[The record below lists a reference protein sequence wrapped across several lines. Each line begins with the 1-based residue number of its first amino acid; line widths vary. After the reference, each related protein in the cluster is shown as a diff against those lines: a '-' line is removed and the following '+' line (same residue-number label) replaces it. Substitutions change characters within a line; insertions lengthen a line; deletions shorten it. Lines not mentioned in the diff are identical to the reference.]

1 MTRRHRRQTGAVVV
15 VCHYAAAVRSL
26 SHLLFALLAGLVLA
40 VVGSTTLGSF
50 RLVGQPFA
58 GLSLVEEGLVNPV
71 GLSSWGGGRAGFRMW
86 DRIVAVDGE
95 LVFSKDDIVARALSR
110 PLGETVVYQ
119 VQGLEGSQRF
129 VELATRIFTP
139 SDLVRSHTMHAALGL
154 IFVLIAVLLYTLRPG
169 TAEAWAF
176 FVFFAALGT
185 VMASV
190 VDMTLLW
197 RLPPLFSFVA
207 PWLGWLGFLLVV
219 VITRAWV
226 KTEGAR
232 LLESRP
238 EPGEPG
244 FVDKPGRER
253 VQRRMIAAVVVG
265 AGVSGT
271 ISLLMLGGIV
281 DQYTRYTVVEGLL
294 YGWIAFCALCCLM
307 LLALAY
313 QRGRSP
319 RRRARIR
326 QILWAWPVGAG
337 IPVINLFC
345 GQVLQL
351 WPVSQIWN
359 AFLLLVPF
367 ASADAIVRHDLLRL
381 NHTARRLVGGLTVAA
396 AVGVVLGFVLW
407 AAVAFLKLDD
417 ASAMVAL
424 AAVLFAVAAPM
435 THRVQSYIEGL
446 LRQTSYD
453 PGRLSSSFTAK
464 ASTSNR
470 LDDVVAEFMQ
480 VTRRSIRPVFIE
492 VWRLDATAESLD
504 GAPRLVPLL
513 SSRAPIVVDQAVLA
527 FLDKSEP
534 QVCDD
539 EQPAPVAVNDAAGET
554 SIVVRLA
561 VAGETV
567 GLLVVGERSDGRPYE
582 GTDVAFV
589 GSLAGPL
596 AAALVSTLAFEAVE
610 RLNRDLEMRV
620 QTRTAELALKN
631 DELALLNQRKDDLVN
646 SVSHDFRSPLAI
658 IRQNVQTVLL
668 DLHNIDNADLKMF
681 LEAIA
686 RQEARLTSMCTNL
699 LDLARLKQKE
709 TLRDAVDLRVLCCM
723 IVDTFSTRASSKGV
737 TVILDVDTA
746 FAPVIAGD
754 GDRLGQVVQNL
765 VDNALK
771 FTPTG
776 GSITLSLTGNGHH
789 EVVLVVKDTGCGVP
803 AEALPRLFEPFFQ
816 VPLQSHVG
824 QGSGLGLA
832 IVKAVV
838 EAHRGR
844 IDVSSDDSAGTT
856 FTVVLPLAP
865 PTIQAA
871 A

>member
-1 MTRRHRRQTGAVVV
+1 M
-15 VCHYAAAVRSL
+15 
-26 SHLLFALLAGLVLA
+26 
-40 VVGSTTLGSF
+40 VGSTTVGAF

-95 LVFSKDDIVARALSR
+95 LVFSKDDIIDRSLSR

-129 VELATRIFTP
+129 VELATRTFSP

-169 TAEAWAF
+169 TTEAWAF
-176 FVFFAALGT
+176 FTFFASLGV

-197 RLPPLFSFVA
+197 RLPPLFSMVA
-207 PWLGWLGFLLVV
+207 PFLGWLGFVLVV

-244 FVDKPGRER
+244 FVDAPGRER
-253 VQRRMIAAVVVG
+253 VQRRMVFATVVG
-265 AGVSGT
+265 AFISAT
-271 ISLLMLGGIV
+271 ISFLMLSGV
-281 DQYTRYTVVEGLL
+281 VSQQVRYGLVEGIL
-294 YGWIAFCALCCLM
+294 YGWISFCSVFCLV
-307 LLALAY
+307 LLFLAY

-359 AFLLLVPF
+359 SFLLLVPL
-367 ASADAIVRHDLLRL
+367 ATADAIVRHDLLRL

-396 AVGVVLGFVLW
+396 AVGVILGFALW

-504 GAPRLVPLL
+504 GAARLVPLL
-513 SSRAPIVVDQAVLA
+513 SSRPPIVVDEAVLA
-527 FLDKSEP
+527 FLEKSEP

-539 EQPAPVAVNDAAGET
+539 EQPAPLAVADAAGET

-567 GLLVVGERSDGRPYE
+567 GLLIVGERSDGRPYE

-620 QTRTAELALKN
+620 QNRTAELALKN

-658 IRQNVQTVLL
+658 IRQNVQTVLR
-668 DLHNIDNADLKMF
+668 DLNSIDHDDLKMF

-699 LDLARLKQKE
+699 LDLARLKQRE
-709 TLRDAVDLRVLCCM
+709 AIRERVDLRALCRM

-737 TVILDVDTA
+737 AVSFVVQEGLS
-746 FAPVIAGD
+746 PVVAGD

-771 FTPTG
+771 FTPSG
-776 GSITLSLTGNGHH
+776 GGISLRLSAGEHNDLVM
-789 EVVLVVKDTGCGVP
+789 VVEDDGCGVP

-844 IDVSSDDSAGTT
+844 IDVASVEGVGTT
-856 FTVVLPLAP
+856 FTVVLPLAS
-865 PTIQAA
+865 AA
-871 A
+871 

>member
-1 MTRRHRRQTGAVVV
+1 MRT
-15 VCHYAAAVRSL
+15 L
-26 SHLLFALLAGLVLA
+26 SHLIFALLAGLCLA
-40 VVGSTTLGSF
+40 TVGSTTVAAF
-50 RLVGQPFA
+50 KLVGQPFA
-58 GLSLVEEGLVNPV
+58 GLSLIDEGLINPV

-95 LVFSKDDIVARALSR
+95 LVFSRDDIIARALSR

-119 VQGLEGSQRF
+119 VQGLQGAQRF
-129 VELATRIFTP
+129 VELPTRLFTP

-154 IFVLIAVLLYTLRPG
+154 VFVLIAVLLYGLRPG
-169 TAEAWAF
+169 TLEAWAF
-176 FVFFAALGT
+176 FMFFSSLGI

-197 RLPPLFSFVA
+197 RLPPLFNLVA
-207 PWLGWLGFLLVV
+207 PFLGWLGFVLVIV
-219 VITRAWV
+219 VTRAWV

-232 LLESRP
+232 LLENRP

-244 FVDKPGRER
+244 FIDMPGRQR
-253 VQRRMIAAVVVG
+253 VQRRMVTFTVVG
-265 AGVSGT
+265 FGISALISFFMVGDVVSEQ
-271 ISLLMLGGIV
+271 LRYGIV
-281 DQYTRYTVVEGLL
+281 EGVL
-294 YGWIAFCALCCLM
+294 YGWIAVCSACCLI
-307 LLALAY
+307 LLFLAY

-337 IPVINLFC
+337 IPIVNLFC

-359 AFLLLVPF
+359 AFLLLVPL
-367 ASADAIVRHDLLRL
+367 ATADAIVRHDLLRL

-396 AVGVVLGFVLW
+396 AVGVILGFVLW
-407 AAVAFLKLDD
+407 AAVSFLKLDD

-453 PGRLSSSFTAK
+453 PGRLASSFTAK

-470 LDDVVAEFMQ
+470 LDDVVAEFIQ
-480 VTRRSIRPVFIE
+480 VTRRSIRPVFLE
-492 VWRLDATAESLD
+492 VWRLDGGGDGGGDGDGTA
-504 GAPRLVPLL
+504 RLLPLM
-513 SSRAPIVVDQAVLA
+513 SSRPPIAVDQVMLAVLG
-527 FLDKSEP
+527 KSEP

-539 EQPAPVAVNDAAGET
+539 EQPAPAAVADLAGDT

-561 VAGETV
+561 VAGEAV

-589 GSLAGPL
+589 GALAGPL

-610 RLNRDLEMRV
+610 RLNRELEARV
-620 QTRTAELALKN
+620 QARTAELAQKN
-631 DELALLNQRKDDLVN
+631 DELALLNTRKDDLVN

-658 IRQNVQTVLL
+658 IRQNVQTVLR
-668 DLHNIDNADLKMF
+668 DLQHIDDDDLRMF

-699 LDLARLKQKE
+699 LDLARLKQK
-709 TLRDAVDLRVLCCM
+709 TTPQDDVDVRALCRM
-723 IVDTFSTRASSKGV
+723 IADGFSTRASSKGV
-737 TVILDVDTA
+737 GLVLDIVDDDRG
-746 FAPVIAGD
+746 FIVAGD
-754 GDRLGQVVQNL
+754 DDRLGQVVQNL

-771 FTPTG
+771 FTSHG
-776 GSITLSLTGNGHH
+776 EITMRLSSTADAI
-789 EVVLVVKDTGCGVP
+789 ELVVKDTGPGVP
-803 AEALPRLFEPFFQ
+803 AEAVQRIFEPFFQ

-838 EAHRGR
+838 EAHHGT
-844 IDVSSDDSAGTT
+844 IDVDSVEGLGTR
-856 FTVVLPLAP
+856 FVARLPRR
-865 PTIQAA
+865 
-871 A
+871 